1 MKYLFLFVNSVWLLA
16 ALFMFIGMSNLE
28 DWGGYIFSLGY
39 VLLPF
44 IIPLYA
50 SFRYLR
56 GTSDKPTWS
65 VAGVVAGFLGCVF
78 YAGAYMYADAN
89 EYLDLILTVVPAYH
103 IVVLIGAG
111 GTAHYIFSTI
121 KLDY

>member
-1 MKYLFLFVNSVWLLA
+1 VKYVYLFTNSVWLLA
-16 ALFMFIGMSNLE
+16 ALFMFIGMSDPE
-28 DWGGYIFSLGY
+28 DWVAYVISLGY

-65 VAGVVAGFLGCVF
+65 IAGVVAGFLACVL
-78 YAGAYMYADAN
+78 YAGTYMYADAN
-89 EYLDLILTVVPAYH
+89 EYLDLILTVAPGYQIMGLIAAGAAAH
-103 IVVLIGAG
+103 FVV
-111 GTAHYIFSTI
+111 ST
-121 KLDY
+121 KMLD